1 MRPLPTLVFST
12 AALFSSACME
22 YDLSSPKEPSS
33 GGDMEEEEVPDD
45 PPLEEACA
53 DDPSPQLL
61 GFSPNDGQILDIDAS
76 VNLEAWVADAPA
88 SPADLTLE
96 WFDGD
101 GSPISSS
108 HPDDDGYASVLWADP
123 RPDGVQRLGLKVTDV
138 CGNVAEQEIS
148 ICQQASYHQ
157 EELALDSWHLEGD
170 ASMLDD
176 GTLQLTG
183 LNMWEIGSAF
193 MVAQEVNAGEVDI
206 RFEFLTEGGTGADG
220 ISLTALDL
228 DRMTSFLGGSGCGLG
243 YGGDIDCTDGPALPG
258 WSIELDTWYNGE
270 LPDPTTDDHIAFSF
284 DGQVA
289 HPEFWAAVP
298 DLEESGWHTV
308 EVRVRAPQV
317 TVSIDGRVYVDT
329 EIDGNFDFP
338 AVIGFTGSTGGQTN
352 LHWIRSLAVTE
363 LACPD
368 DSFDDDA
375 SSDDSSSDDSS
386 SDDDWVPEDDE
397 DTDADAVETVL
408 VVSSDWGTGWC
419 ADVTVTNIGTGAALW
434 TSRVPVDG
442 TIDTIWS
449 AEVVTDGAEWVFN
462 GEPWNRSLEPGE
474 HTSFGFCAER

>member
-12 AALFSSACME
+12 AALFSSGCME
-22 YDLSSPKEPSS
+22 YDLKSPAGLSAGAEP
-33 GGDMEEEEVPDD
+33 EEEPADVPVDVTVDDACAGD
-45 PPLEEACA
+45 PP
-53 DDPSPQLL
+53 PQLL
-61 GFSPNDGQILDIDAS
+61 GFSPNDGQILDIAAA
-76 VNLEAWVADAPA
+76 VTLEAWVDDEPA

-108 HPDDDGYASVLWADP
+108 QPDEDGYASVLWSDP
-123 RPDGVQRLGLKVTDV
+123 RPDGVQQLGLKVTDL
-138 CGNVAEQEIS
+138 CGNVVEQEIG

-170 ASMLDD
+170 AELLDD

-183 LNMWEIGSAF
+183 LDMWEIGSAF

-243 YGGDIDCTDGPALPG
+243 YGGGIDCTDGPALPG

-270 LPDPTTDDHIAFSF
+270 LPDPTTDDHIAFTF

-289 HPEFWAAVP
+289 HPEVWEPVP

-308 EVRVRAPQV
+308 EVSVRAPRV
-317 TVSIDGRVYVDT
+317 TVSLDGRVYMDA
-329 EIDGNFDFP
+329 EIDGEFDFP

-352 LHWIRSLAVTE
+352 LHWIRSLSVTE

-368 DSFDDDA
+368 DSFEDDPTDG
-375 SSDDSSSDDSS
+375 DGS

-397 DTDADAVETVL
+397 DNDADVVETTL

-419 ADVTVTNIGTGAALW
+419 ADATVTNIGPGAALW

-449 AEVVTDGAEWVFN
+449 AEVVTDGSDWVFN

-474 HTSFGFCAER
+474 STSFGFCAER